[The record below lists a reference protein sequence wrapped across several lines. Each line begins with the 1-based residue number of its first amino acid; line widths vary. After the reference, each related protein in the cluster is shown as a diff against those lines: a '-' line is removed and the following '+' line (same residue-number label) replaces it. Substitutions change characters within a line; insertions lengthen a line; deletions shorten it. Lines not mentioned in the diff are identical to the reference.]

1 MSKSNFCMEKFRTA
15 LAITLSLST
24 FATVTHA
31 EETANKST
39 FDTLLSA
46 ITQGKPILDVNF
58 RWENGKAD
66 GLQTSNSL
74 TARTRLGYQTSPIW
88 GLQGLL
94 EFENIASP
102 YSSGYFDAVEVN
114 QSGQTPVADP
124 ETIAANRFWLRF
136 AKKEWAG
143 LDVKVG
149 RQRIKLDDDRWIGN
163 VGWRQNEQTYDS
175 VRGQTNFGVDG
186 LLAQYIYA
194 WEVNRIFGDQGPAN
208 RRDFGQNSHFINLSY
223 QVAPELKA
231 VGFAYLLDT
240 NDPFAGF
247 ASNTYGFRLNGKVPV
262 NEKFAVV
269 YQGSYAYQTDAA
281 DNPVDYG
288 AHYALAEVGLAVSK
302 IATFAAGYEL
312 LGTDDGDAR
321 VVTPFSTAHK
331 FNGFADVF
339 LNNGGNRGLRDV
351 WASVAPAI
359 PVKGVKLKFVFHQFY
374 DDQGGDNLGQEYD
387 VVGSY
392 KLNKYIS
399 FLYKL
404 GYFDGG
410 KDRSP
415 PTTVRNIL
423 QTTFKF

>member
-1 MSKSNFCMEKFRTA
+1 MSILQFLEYRFMSA
-15 LAITLSLST
+15 IIVLAFSVGV
-24 FATVTHA
+24 AQA
-31 EETANKST
+31 EEKPPQST
-39 FDTLLSA
+39 LDTLLSA
-46 ITQGKPILDVNF
+46 ITQGKPILDFNF

-66 GLQTSNSL
+66 RLQTSNSL

-88 GLQGLL
+88 GFQGLL
-94 EFENIASP
+94 EFGNVASP
-102 YSSGYFDAVEVN
+102 YEGGYFDAVEVN

-124 ETIAANRFWLRF
+124 EVILANRFWLRF
-136 AKKEWAG
+136 AKEEWAG

-163 VGWRQNEQTYDS
+163 VGWRQNEQTFDS
-175 VRGQTNFGVDG
+175 VRAQTTLGVEG
-186 LLAQYIYA
+186 LLAQYVYA

-223 QVAPELKA
+223 KVAPQLKA
-231 VGFAYLLDT
+231 VAFTYLLDT
-240 NDPFAGF
+240 NDPFAGN
-247 ASNTYGFRLNGKVPV
+247 ASNTYGFRLTGKIPV
-262 NEKFAVV
+262 TEKLAIN

-281 DNPVDYG
+281 DNAVDYG
-288 AHYALAEVGLAVSK
+288 AHYGFAEASLAYEKVGAV
-302 IATFAAGYEL
+302 AAGYEL

-351 WASVAPAI
+351 WVSVAPAI
-359 PVKGVKLKFVFHQFY
+359 PLKGVKLKVIFHQFY

-387 VVGSY
+387 AVASY
-392 KLNKYIS
+392 KLNKYVS